1 MITKTFIITGATG
14 FLGNNI
20 IREIIKEKDIEI
32 RALVLPNTSLK
43 AIDGLPVKLFYGDV
57 VNYAS
62 LEKLFL
68 DAKGEIYLIHT
79 ASIVYVKS
87 SYSKKVYDVN
97 VEGTKNITDL
107 ALKYDA
113 KLIYISSVHALE
125 EKRKGEVVQEVNSYD
140 IKKVYGHYAKSKVL
154 ASNYILSQVKEKG
167 LRATIILPSGMI
179 GPNDY
184 GNGHITQLFID
195 YASNKLKAIV
205 NGGYDFC
212 DVRDVAKGII
222 NACYYAKTGESYI
235 LSNRY
240 FKIKEILEEAKKI
253 LNKKR
258 KIIILPMTFAKIS
271 APLAEAYYALRKKPP
286 LYTKFSLKTVEQKV
300 VFSHQKATDELNY
313 KCRNIKESIADT
325 ITFLIKEKRIEI
337 KD

>member
-20 IREIIKEKDIEI
+20 IRELIKEKDIEI

-43 AIDGLPVKLFYGDV
+43 AIEGLAVKLFYGDV
-57 VNYAS
+57 VNFSS
-62 LEKLFL
+62 LEKLFV
-68 DAKGEIYLIHT
+68 DTKGEIYLIHT
-79 ASIVYVKS
+79 ASIVSVKTA
-87 SYSKKVYDVN
+87 YSRKVYDVN
-97 VEGTKNITDL
+97 VEGVKNIADL
-107 ALKYDA
+107 ALKHNA

-125 EKRKGEVVQEVNSYD
+125 EKRKGEIVQEVDNYD

-167 LRATIILPSGMI
+167 LKASIILPSGML

-184 GNGHITQLFID
+184 GNGHISQLFID

-212 DVRDVAKGII
+212 DVRDVARGII
-222 NACYYAKTGESYI
+222 NACYFAKIGESYI
-235 LSNRY
+235 LSNQY

-258 KIIILPMTFAKIS
+258 KIIILPMSIAKIT
-271 APLAEAYYALRKKPP
+271 APLAELYYVLRKKPP

-300 VFSHQKATDELNY
+300 VFSHQKAIDELNY
-313 KCRNIKESIADT
+313 KCRDIKESIEDT
-325 ITFLIKEKRIEI
+325 IAFLIKEKRIEI